1 MAEIPGQNVNIYIDL
16 TGVGTT
22 FDQVVC
28 LTEGSLSINT
38 PINRTQTNCGSK
50 VAAGV
55 PEVSISGTFVAETA
69 PTGSQT
75 SLQEI
80 LGEAIAPGL
89 IKVRAE
95 YDTDNT
101 KFFIQGDAYVT
112 GFEVNWVTDGNL
124 EFSATFEING
134 TPVLV
139 EPA

>member
-69 PTGSQT
+69 PTSSQS

-139 EPA
+139 KPT

>member
-1 MAEIPGQNVNIYIDL
+1 MAEISGQKVNIYIDL

-28 LTEGSLSINT
+28 LTEGSVSINT

-55 PEVSISGTFVAETA
+55 PEVSISGTFVAETS
-69 PTGSQT
+69 PTGTQT
-75 SLQEI
+75 SLQEV
-80 LGEAIAPGL
+80 LGNAIAPAL
-89 IKVRAE
+89 IKVRAR
-95 YDTDNT
+95 YDDDTTD
-101 KFFIQGDAYVT
+101 FFIQGDAYVT

-134 TPVLV
+134 TPILV
-139 EPA
+139 QPV